1 MDTPTPYGLQD
12 GSPKQLVPPKG
23 SDWERIDN
31 GSVAG
36 NGFGGSSSAS
46 GASIVKRYYLV
57 WLRRR
62 TGGYSRAYPRGHFIQ
77 QSTVCYVI
85 YVDELN

>member
-1 MDTPTPYGLQD
+1 METPTPYGLQD

-36 NGFGGSSSAS
+36 VGVGGSSSAS
-46 GASIVKRYYLV
+46 GASIVKRYYFV
-57 WLRRR
+57 WPRRR
-62 TGGYSRAYPRGHFIQ
+62 TGGYYSRAVSEGTFYTTINCVLC
-77 QSTVCYVI
+77 SNT
-85 YVDELN
+85 